1 MRRLAWRIA
10 LAGTALLPAPR
21 FAQAEAPALDSTIVV
36 TGEQPT
42 RSEVT
47 RQARAGR

>member
-10 LAGTALLPAPR
+10 LAGTALLPAPAL
-21 FAQAEAPALDSTIVV
+21 AQVEAPALDFTIVV

-42 RSEVT
+42 PREVT